1 MDPMPGL
8 VEPILRYEL
17 WLSGI
22 PRIDLVAARLRQVG
36 AVSRALVRAVG
47 QDGIRRA
54 TGRLDEPPPPTLG
67 PVQAY
72 DCAATLAA
80 EQQDPAWRTW
90 DILAYLEE
98 LQRTRGIDVLVAHWP
113 LNHQPN
119 GACYDM
125 RISDA
130 RLAQFLEWLKA
141 DTAERGLAY
150 VDLHDLLPPDEFL
163 DSLHLTAEGNRR
175 VAAALAPAVENV
187 LRRRM
192 SR

>member
-1 MDPMPGL
+1 
-8 VEPILRYEL
+8 V
-17 WLSGI
+17 
-22 PRIDLVAARLRQVG
+22 VV
-36 AVSRALVRAVG
+36 
-47 QDGIRRA
+47 
-54 TGRLDEPPPPTLG
+54 
-67 PVQAY
+67 
-72 DCAATLAA
+72 
-80 EQQDPAWRTW
+80 
-90 DILAYLEE
+90 
-98 LQRTRGIDVLVAHWP
+98 HWP
-113 LNHQPN
+113 LNHQPS

-150 VDLHDLLPPDEFL
+150 VDLHDLLRPDEFL